1 MIEQDLELGKEFADG
16 AVMNE
21 VGEVVERRRVA
32 VDDGEERAAA
42 FGDDREGCRR
52 LHLQG

>member
-1 MIEQDLELGKEFADG
+1 MIEPNLELGKECADR

-21 VGEVVERRRVA
+21 VGEIVERRWVA